1 MTMTTRRAARDPR
14 RFAREFARLATD
26 RATLAVFAVLAAAWA
41 VGFFGVVPIEIWVL
55 DYPALVA
62 AFFFDT
68 LAANEFGV
76 RETAMFYPTLAVF
89 GYLQA
94 MAVVAVARGLR
105 RRFVESGE

>member
-1 MTMTTRRAARDPR
+1 MTPTRRADRDPR
-14 RFAREFARLATD
+14 RLARGVVRLATD
-26 RATLAVFAVLAAAWA
+26 RTTLAVFAALAAVWA
-41 VGFFGVVPIEIWVL
+41 VGFFGVVPIEIWVV

-76 RETAMFYPTLAVF
+76 RETAIFYPALAVF

-94 MAVVAVARGLR
+94 MLVVTVARALR